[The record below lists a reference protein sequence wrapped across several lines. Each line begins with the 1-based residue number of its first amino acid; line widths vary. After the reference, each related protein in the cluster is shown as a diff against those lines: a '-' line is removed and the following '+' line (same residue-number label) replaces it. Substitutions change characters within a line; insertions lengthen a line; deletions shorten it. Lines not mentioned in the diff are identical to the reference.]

1 MGISTNQ
8 QRIYFFGGYLRL
20 AMEKTQLLWG
30 NIPLISA
37 GIVGT
42 VQSMKPKIGILAY
55 DLAWGFTLI
64 DFHDSNKIIC

>member
-1 MGISTNQ
+1 
-8 QRIYFFGGYLRL
+8 
-20 AMEKTQLLWG
+20 MEKTQLLWG

-37 GIVGT
+37 GIVGI